1 MDNNFS
7 YEEIIAQLN
16 KCAEKKL
23 KKELLKY
30 KSKDYFI
37 EYLKEIYFSIPA
49 KPRKVFISKEI
60 KERILDKKIRKA
72 VNKIEYKLKKGE
84 DVNPLLSKRF
94 DNNDK
99 MLSSFGIHHFHLG
112 EYLKNKQEYNRTREL
127 LYCFLPYY
135 NDNLIYF
142 IDILPHKQWCNQELF
157 NIIQKNWPDVIDYIK
172 SPLETDILYTDKNI
186 KDLRDVNI
194 NIMPCLKTGEILM
207 PNFGYAIDGN
217 PINVYHCV
225 IQIKKQIKLVYKKN
239 HIDIHDMEIIDFKIS
254 NSLILEKIIIKSK
267 TSGNENVYFFNQ
279 YPINLLYPSQ
289 PS

>member
-60 KERILDKKIRKA
+60 KERVLDKKIRKA
-72 VNKIEYKLKKGE
+72 INNIEYKLKKGE
-84 DVNPLLSKRF
+84 DVNSFLSNRH

-112 EYLKNKQEYNRTREL
+112 KYNQNEQKYERTGEL

-142 IDILPHKQWCNQELF
+142 IDVLPHGYWYYQEMF
-157 NIIQKNWPDVIDYIK
+157 DIIQKNWPDVLQYTQSFTVKDISEKDIK
-172 SPLETDILYTDKNI
+172 
-186 KDLRDVNI
+186 
-194 NIMPCLKTGEILM
+194 
-207 PNFGYAIDGN
+207 
-217 PINVYHCV
+217 
-225 IQIKKQIKLVYKKN
+225 
-239 HIDIHDMEIIDFKIS
+239 
-254 NSLILEKIIIKSK
+254 
-267 TSGNENVYFFNQ
+267 
-279 YPINLLYPSQ
+279 
-289 PS
+289 

>member
-60 KERILDKKIRKA
+60 KERVLDKKIRKA
-72 VNKIEYKLKKGE
+72 INNIEYKLKKGE
-84 DVNPLLSKRF
+84 DVNSFLSNRH

-112 EYLKNKQEYNRTREL
+112 EYLKNKQEYDRTGDL

-135 NDNLIYF
+135 NNDSIYF
-142 IDILPHKQWCNQELF
+142 IDVLPHKQWCNQELF
-157 NIIQKNWPDVIDYIK
+157 DIIQKNWSDALQYTQSFAVEDISEKYIK
-172 SPLETDILYTDKNI
+172 KLRKN
-186 KDLRDVNI
+186 NI
-194 NIMPCLKTGEILM
+194 NFMPSLKSGEIVY
-207 PNFGYAIDGN
+207 PNFGYMYNGDPAYICLCKMN
-217 PINVYHCV
+217 IR
-225 IQIKKQIKLVYKKN
+225 KQIEYIYKT
-239 HIDIHDMEIIDFKIS
+239 HYVDIDKTEIIDFELCGNLILKNLSIKNKIS
-254 NSLILEKIIIKSK
+254 SKINFIH
-267 TSGNENVYFFNQ
+267 
-279 YPINLLYPSQ
+279 L
-289 PS
+289 

>member
-60 KERILDKKIRKA
+60 KERVLDKKIRKA
-72 VNKIEYKLKKGE
+72 INNIEYKLKKGE
-84 DVNPLLSKRF
+84 DVNSFLSNRH

-112 EYLKNKQEYNRTREL
+112 KYNQNEQKYERTGEL

-142 IDILPHKQWCNQELF
+142 IDVLPHGYWYYQEMF
-157 NIIQKNWPDVIDYIK
+157 DIIQKNWPDVLQYTQSFAVEDISEKYIK
-172 SPLETDILYTDKNI
+172 KLRKN
-186 KDLRDVNI
+186 NI
-194 NIMPCLKTGEILM
+194 NFMPSLKSGEIVY
-207 PNFGYAIDGN
+207 PNFGYMYNGDPAYICLCKMN
-217 PINVYHCV
+217 IR
-225 IQIKKQIKLVYKKN
+225 KQIEYIYKT
-239 HIDIHDMEIIDFKIS
+239 HYVDIDKTEIIDFELCGNLILKNLSIKNKIS
-254 NSLILEKIIIKSK
+254 SKINFIH
-267 TSGNENVYFFNQ
+267 
-279 YPINLLYPSQ
+279 L
-289 PS
+289 

>member
-60 KERILDKKIRKA
+60 KERVLDKKIRKA
-72 VNKIEYKLKKGE
+72 INNIEYKLKKGE
-84 DVNPLLSKRF
+84 DVNSFLSNRH

-112 EYLKNKQEYNRTREL
+112 KYNQNEQKYERTGEL

-142 IDILPHKQWCNQELF
+142 IDVLPHGYWYYQEMF
-157 NIIQKNWPDVIDYIK
+157 DIIQKNWPDVLQYTQSFIVKDISEKDIK
-172 SPLETDILYTDKNI
+172 K
-186 KDLRDVNI
+186 LRKYNI
-194 NIMPCLKTGEILM
+194 NFIPSLKSGELVFS
-207 PNFGYAIDGN
+207 NFGYMSNGDPTYVCLCKMNIR
-217 PINVYHCV
+217 
-225 IQIKKQIKLVYKKN
+225 KQIEHIYKTY
-239 HIDIHDMEIIDFKIS
+239 HINISDTEIIDFEINNNLILKNIAIKNKIS
-254 NSLILEKIIIKSK
+254 GKID
-267 TSGNENVYFFNQ
+267 
-279 YPINLLYPSQ
+279 LYNF
-289 PS
+289 

>member
-60 KERILDKKIRKA
+60 KERVLDKKIRKA
-72 VNKIEYKLKKGE
+72 INNIEYKLKTG
-84 DVNPLLSKRF
+84 
-94 DNNDK
+94 
-99 MLSSFGIHHFHLG
+99 
-112 EYLKNKQEYNRTREL
+112 EL

-142 IDILPHKQWCNQELF
+142 IDVLPHGYWYYQEMF
-157 NIIQKNWPDVIDYIK
+157 DIIQKNWPDVLQYTQSFTVKDISEKDIK
-172 SPLETDILYTDKNI
+172 K
-186 KDLRDVNI
+186 LRKYNI
-194 NIMPCLKTGEILM
+194 NFIPSLKSGELVFS
-207 PNFGYAIDGN
+207 NFGYMSNGDPTYVCLCKMNIR
-217 PINVYHCV
+217 
-225 IQIKKQIKLVYKKN
+225 KQIEHIYKTY
-239 HIDIHDMEIIDFKIS
+239 HINISDTEIIDFEINNNLILKNIAIKNKIS
-254 NSLILEKIIIKSK
+254 GKID
-267 TSGNENVYFFNQ
+267 
-279 YPINLLYPSQ
+279 LYNF
-289 PS
+289 